1 MQFDGVAISLSWCFK
16 NVKYQGGL
24 FVVISSREDLLY
36 ACHRGQTAA
45 NGPQVN
51 GSEMLFRSHHQF
63 SRTIATSLTHASLTL
78 FDVSRVDESE
88 VTNLQI
94 AIPTEHQI

>member
-24 FVVISSREDLLY
+24 FVVILSREDLLY

-45 NGPQVN
+45 NRPQVN
-51 GSEMLFRSHHQF
+51 GFEILRSHHQF
-63 SRTIATSLTHASLTL
+63 GRTIATSLTHASLAL
-78 FDVSRVDESE
+78 SDVSRVDESE